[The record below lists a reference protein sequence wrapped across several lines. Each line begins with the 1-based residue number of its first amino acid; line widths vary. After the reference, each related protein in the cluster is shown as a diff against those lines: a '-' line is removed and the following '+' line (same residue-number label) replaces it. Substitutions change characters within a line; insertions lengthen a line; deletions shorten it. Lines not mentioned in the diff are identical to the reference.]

1 MAHPSYEQVNF
12 ETMANVS
19 DPQTDREWLIKIG
32 SDINRLSEAIEG
44 FAEKLELFEET
55 RLKEFE
61 KRIKDLEKWQSEWGG
76 VWKFIV
82 IIGAVL
88 GILAIVVKLIWM

>member
-1 MAHPSYEQVNF
+1 
-12 ETMANVS
+12 MANVS

-32 SDINRLSEAIEG
+32 ADINRLSQAIEG

-55 RLKEFE
+55 RLKKFE
-61 KRIKDLEKWQSEWGG
+61 KEIEELKKWQNEWGG

-82 IIGAVL
+82 ITGAVL
-88 GILAIVVKLIWM
+88 GIIAVIVKLIWL

>member
-1 MAHPSYEQVNF
+1 
-12 ETMANVS
+12 MANAS
-19 DPQTDREWLIKIG
+19 DPQTDREWLIKLG
-32 SDINRLSEAIEG
+32 SDINRLSQAIEG
-44 FAEKLELFEET
+44 FAQKLEVFEETKLKDFET
-55 RLKEFE
+55 RLKA
-61 KRIKDLEKWQSEWGG
+61 IEKWQSEWGG